1 MYLDVWWRYRVNGCV
16 AASWFNNWYP
26 IITKDTNTVLTLSC
40 NQVPMLLQ
48 KPDSNSCYYYYHQ
61 QYKQRGAEAI
71 ECSVT
76 ATGFRLAAVKPCV
89 ESSSSVVVV
98 NRQVSGGQNRGPWLH
113 IANQNVNISST
124 TFRIFWW
131 MGITPI

>member
-16 AASWFNNWYP
+16 AASRYN
-26 IITKDTNTVLTLSC
+26 IIYTKDINTVLTLRC

-48 KPDSNSCYYYYHQ
+48 KPDSNSCYYYYYQ

-76 ATGFRLAAVKPCV
+76 ATGFRLAAVEPCV
-89 ESSSSVVVV
+89 ESSSSVVD
-98 NRQVSGGQNRGPWLH
+98 RQVSGGQNRGPWLH
-113 IANQNVNISST
+113 VANQNVNISST